1 MAAIKNRS
9 ARDSAGLM
17 SGIVTNK
24 GPAKVIGERAS
35 AEQGKISE
43 PWQGADPFVTRG

>member
-1 MAAIKNRS
+1 MVTIKNRS

-24 GPAKVIGERAS
+24 GLAMGIGEMAS

-43 PWQGADPFVTRG
+43 PWRGAERFVTGG